1 MQEILYNSMEKR
13 KLYNAYERHEG
24 YYCFGCAQ
32 ANPHGLQCEFYDE
45 GEYVTC
51 RWMPRREFQGF
62 FNVLHGGIQATLMD
76 ELACW
81 TVFAKVQS
89 AGVTVGMEVKYRNT
103 VYTDKGEL
111 FLRSKIVENTGR
123 LVKMHVEL
131 FNSDGVLGS
140 EAEVVYRVFPE
151 EVAARKLGWTG
162 IDAFYNGEP

>member
-1 MQEILYNSMEKR
+1 MEKK
-13 KLYNAYERHEG
+13 KLYNAYEVHED

-32 ANPHGLQCEFYDE
+32 ANANGLQCEFYDE

-62 FNVLHGGIQATLMD
+62 MGVLHGGIQATLMD

-81 TVFAKVQS
+81 NIFAKKQT
-89 AGVTVGMEVKYRNT
+89 AGVTVDMQVKYRKT

-111 FLRSKIVENTGR
+111 FLRSKITEDNNR

-131 FNSDGVLGS
+131 FNNDGTLGC
-140 EAEVVYRVFPE
+140 EGEVVYRIFPE
-151 EVAARKLGWTG
+151 EVAARRLGWVG
-162 IDAFYNGEP
+162 IEGFYQDKVEK